1 MIARERAGAALWQIR
16 LAASFLTI
24 APVAGASARPS
35 EEVAASLRWF
45 PLVGFLIGGALA
57 AADRALAAV
66 IGAPLRAALVVLT
79 LEVIS
84 GGMHLDGLADT
95 ADALGAGRDRAR
107 ALEIMRDSRI
117 GVFGA
122 AAVFAALA
130 LKTIALADAH
140 GCARVAAI
148 YAAPGLARW
157 AMAWIG
163 GHSTYLRAQGAG
175 TTLLDGGERNAR
187 LASIVAVIGMI
198 PAAGCHA
205 LRAIFVAAALA
216 IALRKFFA
224 RWLGGVTGDA
234 IGAAGQIVETAV
246 MIAITS

>member
-1 MIARERAGAALWQIR
+1 MNSRERAGAALWQIR

-24 APVAGASARPS
+24 APVAGESARPS

-45 PLVGFLIGGALA
+45 PLIGFLIGAALTVE
-57 AADRALAAV
+57 DRALALV
-66 IGAPLRAALVVLT
+66 MGGPIRAALVVLT
-79 LEVIS
+79 LEIIS

-95 ADALGAGRDRAR
+95 ADALGAGRDRTR

-117 GVFGA
+117 GAFGA
-122 AAVFAALA
+122 AAIFAALA
-130 LKTIALADAH
+130 LKTIALAGAH
-140 GCARVAAI
+140 GRERIAAI

-163 GHSTYLRAQGAG
+163 GRSTYLRAQGAG

-187 LASIVAVIGMI
+187 LASIIAAIGII
-198 PAAGCHA
+198 PAAGSHA
-205 LRAIFVAAALA
+205 LRAVVVAAPLA
-216 IALRKFFA
+216 IALRQFYV
-224 RWLGGVTGDA
+224 RWLGGVTGDP

-246 MIAITS
+246 IIAMTS